1 MRNEFVTPFWKNA
14 LASLPESV
22 RPRYELQLQAAER
35 WELALGML
43 IEAVSRAKSGIGR
56 VFSTPSGAH

>member
-1 MRNEFVTPFWKNA
+1 MRNEFATPFWKNA

-35 WELALGML
+35 WELALGTL
-43 IEAVSRAKSGIGR
+43 IETVSRAWAGLGR
-56 VFSTPSGAH
+56 VFSAPSGAH

>member
-14 LASLPESV
+14 LASLPASV

-35 WELALGML
+35 WELAFGTL
-43 IEAVSRAKSGIGR
+43 IETVSRAWAGIGR
-56 VFSTPSGAH
+56 AFHTPSRAH